1 MKEDLISKKLGELLL
16 LGYRMLN
23 ETCDEC
29 QVYHIIRSFY
39 YWHIKKIQKYEPMN
53 KNTSIISINRL
64 SFLEREFIL

>member
-29 QVYHIIRSFY
+29 QVYHIKRSFY
-39 YWHIKKIQKYEPMN
+39 YWHIKRMN

-64 SFLEREFIL
+64 SFLHSVLEREFIL

>member
-29 QVYHIIRSFY
+29 QVYHIKRSFY
-39 YWHIKKIQKYEPMN
+39 YLHIKKFKHMN
-53 KNTSIISINRL
+53 IRIKKEI
-64 SFLEREFIL
+64 LEREFIL